1 MKPLA
6 AWGRNLDSLIRQ
18 EKEKQN
24 KIKAENDVLEA
35 KQRPKAKKSNAPA
48 PVPTDSQRPYFKH
61 ADTQAQK
68 LQPIFD

>member
-6 AWGRNLDSLIRQ
+6 AWGRSLDSLIRQ

-35 KQRPKAKKSNAPA
+35 KQMPKPTKGKGKAPA

-61 ADTQAQK
+61 ADT
-68 LQPIFD
+68 

>member
-6 AWGRNLDSLIRQ
+6 AWGRSLDSLIRQ

-35 KQRPKAKKSNAPA
+35 KQMPKPKKGKAPA

-61 ADTQAQK
+61 ADT
-68 LQPIFD
+68 